1 MERLLEEKIEGILV
15 RLLPPLLKGMGLA
28 AVTQQAPTKRP
39 RQMERSQPPIEGAK
53 GNTTDNAATA
63 APKVKARFRDSTDAS
78 RRCQCGQGRDE
89 GEVEVAK
96 SPAITRRTD
105 QLGGYHRGVRATQ
118 KAKLLGVIISQHDVC
133 ARDGHT

>member
-78 RRCQCGQGRDE
+78 RRCQ
-89 GEVEVAK
+89 
-96 SPAITRRTD
+96 
-105 QLGGYHRGVRATQ
+105 
-118 KAKLLGVIISQHDVC
+118 
-133 ARDGHT
+133 